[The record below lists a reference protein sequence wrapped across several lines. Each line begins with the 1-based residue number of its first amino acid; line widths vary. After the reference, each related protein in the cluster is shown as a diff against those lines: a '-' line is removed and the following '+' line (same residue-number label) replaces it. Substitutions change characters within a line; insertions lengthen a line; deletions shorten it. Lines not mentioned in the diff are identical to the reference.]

1 MRVAMDNH
9 KKKRKRRKQ
18 EGIGGNGAIF
28 ALCGALAGL
37 LSMVKRIPLTNIIG
51 DNGNAYF
58 SMAFDTYTF
67 FFLFCG
73 YAAPAV
79 AAKMT
84 SARCVKGQFRNTRR
98 VWNASIGLTL
108 GSGLLCTL
116 LMLFLSD
123 FLAGSLYGEPLSAIA
138 MKLLSVNLL
147 LASVLGMYRGFFQGM
162 GTMVPT
168 SLSRFLEEV
177 LCLAVMLLAAGSMGD
192 YGGKV
197 GALLQNSNYE
207 QAFGAAGGILG
218 LVAGSAVPLLFLLVV
233 FAMFQSSFRKKERKD
248 MGKGTESYRRIVR
261 ILMLSTLPVILIALV
276 TQGSVIVD
284 QIMFLKLSPSGRE
297 TIVQWGVYSG
307 KYRILANMPAVVVT
321 AVCASLVP
329 AISVSNASMNIGR
342 LKEKSQMLIRL
353 SVLLALPAAVFFTVM
368 ADTLIPALFKVG
380 EMDLAAKLLRIGSI
394 TIVLQALSMALSG
407 VLQGLERERNVLINS
422 AVSFFVHVI
431 AVYVLIGQ
439 FKMDITG
446 VLIAV
451 IILYAL
457 LFVLNLV
464 SIQRRLSLRI
474 DWGRMIGIPV
484 IASGVAGVVIV
495 LINRLL
501 AEKLASSAMAW
512 ICFLAGTL
520 IYVILILALHG
531 ISERELKEIPG
542 GEIVIVL
549 GRALRLM

>member
-18 EGIGGNGAIF
+18 EGIGGNGAFF
-28 ALCGALAGL
+28 ACCGALAGL
-37 LSMVKRIPLTNIIG
+37 LSMIKRIPLTNIIG

-79 AAKMT
+79 VAKMT
-84 SARCVKGQFRNTRR
+84 SARCSKGQFRNTRR
-98 VWNASIGLTL
+98 VWNVSMALTL
-108 GSGLLCTL
+108 GGGLLCTL

-123 FLAGSLYGEPLSAIA
+123 FLAGSIYGEPLSAVA
-138 MKLLSVNLL
+138 MKILSINIV
-147 LASVLGMYRGFFQGM
+147 LASVLGLYRGFFQGM

-168 SLSRFLEEV
+168 SVSRFLEEV
-177 LCLAVMLLAAGSMGD
+177 LCLAVMLIAAGNMGE
-192 YGGKV
+192 YGAKV
-197 GALLQNSNYE
+197 GALLQNRNYE
-207 QAFGAAGGILG
+207 QAFGAAGGVLG
-218 LVAGSAVPLLFLLVV
+218 LTIGSAVPLLFLLVV

-261 ILMLSTLPVILIALV
+261 ILVLSTLPVVLIALV

-284 QIMFLKLSPSGRE
+284 QIMFLKLSPTSRD
-297 TIVQWGVYSG
+297 TITQWGVFSG
-307 KYRILANMPAVVVT
+307 KYRILANMPGVVIT

-342 LKEKSQMLIRL
+342 LKDKAQMLIRL
-353 SVLLALPAAVFFTVM
+353 SVLLALPAAVFFAVM

-380 EMDLAAKLLRIGSI
+380 EMELAAKLLRSGSI
-394 TIVLQALSMALSG
+394 AIVFQALSMALSG

-422 AVSFFVHVI
+422 FISFCVHVI
-431 AVYVLIGQ
+431 TLYVLIGKV
-439 FKMDITG
+439 KMDITG
-446 VLIAV
+446 VVVAV
-451 IILYAL
+451 IVLFAL
-457 LFVLNLV
+457 LFILNLV
-464 SIQRRLSLRI
+464 SIQRRLALRI

-484 IASGVAGVVIV
+484 ISAGVSGVVIF

-501 AEKLASSAMAW
+501 TEKISSGVMSW
-512 ICFLAGTL
+512 ICFLVGTL
-520 IYVILILALHG
+520 IYIALILALHG

-542 GEIVIVL
+542 GEIIIFL
-549 GRALRLM
+549 GKAFRLM

>member
-18 EGIGGNGAIF
+18 EGIGGNGAFF
-28 ALCGALAGL
+28 ACCGALAGL
-37 LSMVKRIPLTNIIG
+37 LSMIKRIPLTNIIG

-79 AAKMT
+79 VAKMT
-84 SARCVKGQFRNTRR
+84 SARCSKGQFRNTRR
-98 VWNASIGLTL
+98 VWNVSMALTL
-108 GSGLLCTL
+108 GGGLLCTL

-123 FLAGSLYGEPLSAIA
+123 FLAGSIYGEPLSAVA
-138 MKLLSVNLL
+138 MKILSINIV
-147 LASVLGMYRGFFQGM
+147 LASVLGLYRGFFQGM

-168 SLSRFLEEV
+168 SVSRFLEEV
-177 LCLAVMLLAAGSMGD
+177 LCLAVMLIAAGNMGE
-192 YGGKV
+192 YGAKV
-197 GALLQNSNYE
+197 GALLQNRNYE
-207 QAFGAAGGILG
+207 QAFGAAGGVLG
-218 LVAGSAVPLLFLLVV
+218 LTIGSAVPLLFLLVV

-261 ILMLSTLPVILIALV
+261 ILVLSTLPVVLIALV

-284 QIMFLKLSPSGRE
+284 QIMFLKLSPTSRD
-297 TIVQWGVYSG
+297 TITQWGVFSG
-307 KYRILANMPAVVVT
+307 KYRILANMPGVVIT

-342 LKEKSQMLIRL
+342 LKDKAQMLIRL
-353 SVLLALPAAVFFTVM
+353 SVLLALPSAVFFAVM

-380 EMDLAAKLLRIGSI
+380 EMELAAKLLRIGSI
-394 TIVLQALSMALSG
+394 AIVFQALSMALSG

-422 AVSFFVHVI
+422 FISFCVHVI
-431 AVYVLIGQ
+431 TLYVLIGKV
-439 FKMDITG
+439 KMDITG
-446 VLIAV
+446 VVVAV
-451 IILYAL
+451 IVLFAL
-457 LFVLNLV
+457 LFILNLV
-464 SIQRRLSLRI
+464 SIQRRLALRI

-484 IASGVAGVVIV
+484 ISAGVSGVVIF

-501 AEKLASSAMAW
+501 TEKISSGVMSW
-512 ICFLAGTL
+512 ICFLVGTL
-520 IYVILILALHG
+520 IYIALILALHG

-542 GEIVIVL
+542 GEIIIFF
-549 GRALRLM
+549 GKAFRLM

>member
-18 EGIGGNGAIF
+18 EGIGGNGAFF
-28 ALCGALAGL
+28 ACCGALAGL
-37 LSMVKRIPLTNIIG
+37 LSMIKRIPLTNIIG

-79 AAKMT
+79 VAKMT
-84 SARCVKGQFRNTRR
+84 SARCSKGQFRNTRR
-98 VWNASIGLTL
+98 VWNVSMALTL
-108 GSGLLCTL
+108 GGGLLCTL

-123 FLAGSLYGEPLSAIA
+123 FLAGSIYGEPLSAVA
-138 MKLLSVNLL
+138 MKILSINIV
-147 LASVLGMYRGFFQGM
+147 LASVLGLYRGFFQGM

-168 SLSRFLEEV
+168 SVSRFLEEV
-177 LCLAVMLLAAGSMGD
+177 LCLAVMLIAAGNMGE
-192 YGGKV
+192 YGAKV
-197 GALLQNSNYE
+197 GALLQNRNYE
-207 QAFGAAGGILG
+207 QAFGAAGGVLG
-218 LVAGSAVPLLFLLVV
+218 LTIGSAVPLLFLLVV
-233 FAMFQSSFRKKERKD
+233 FAMFQSSFRKKERTD

-261 ILMLSTLPVILIALV
+261 ILVLSTLPVVLIALV

-284 QIMFLKLSPSGRE
+284 QIMFLKLSPTSRD
-297 TIVQWGVYSG
+297 TITQWGVFSG
-307 KYRILANMPAVVVT
+307 KYRILANMPGVVIT

-342 LKEKSQMLIRL
+342 LKDKAQMLIRL
-353 SVLLALPAAVFFTVM
+353 SVLLALPAAVFFAVM

-380 EMDLAAKLLRIGSI
+380 EMELAAKLLRIGSI
-394 TIVLQALSMALSG
+394 AIVFQALSMALSG

-422 AVSFFVHVI
+422 FISFCVHVI
-431 AVYVLIGQ
+431 TLYVLIGKV
-439 FKMDITG
+439 KMDITG
-446 VLIAV
+446 VVVAV
-451 IILYAL
+451 IVLFAL
-457 LFVLNLV
+457 LFILNLV
-464 SIQRRLSLRI
+464 SIQRRLALRI

-484 IASGVAGVVIV
+484 ISAGVSGVVIF

-501 AEKLASSAMAW
+501 TEKISSGVMSW
-512 ICFLAGTL
+512 ICFLVGTL
-520 IYVILILALHG
+520 IYIALILALHG

-542 GEIVIVL
+542 GEIIIFL
-549 GRALRLM
+549 GKAFRLM

>member
-18 EGIGGNGAIF
+18 EGIGGNGAFF
-28 ALCGALAGL
+28 ACCGALAGL
-37 LSMVKRIPLTNIIG
+37 LSMIKRIPLTNIIG

-79 AAKMT
+79 VAKMT
-84 SARCVKGQFRNTRR
+84 SARCSKGQFRNTRR
-98 VWNASIGLTL
+98 VWNVSMALTL
-108 GSGLLCTL
+108 GGGLLCTL

-123 FLAGSLYGEPLSAIA
+123 FLAGSIYGEPLSAVA
-138 MKLLSVNLL
+138 MKILSINIV
-147 LASVLGMYRGFFQGM
+147 LASVLGLYRGFFQGM

-168 SLSRFLEEV
+168 SVSRFLEEV
-177 LCLAVMLLAAGSMGD
+177 LCLAVMLIAAGNMGE
-192 YGGKV
+192 YGAKV
-197 GALLQNSNYE
+197 GALLQNRNYE
-207 QAFGAAGGILG
+207 QAFGAAGGVLG
-218 LVAGSAVPLLFLLVV
+218 LTIGSAVPLLFLLVV

-261 ILMLSTLPVILIALV
+261 ILVLSTLPVVLIALV

-284 QIMFLKLSPSGRE
+284 QIMFLKLSPTSRD
-297 TIVQWGVYSG
+297 TITQWGVFSG
-307 KYRILANMPAVVVT
+307 KYRILANMPGVVIT

-342 LKEKSQMLIRL
+342 LKDKAQMLILL
-353 SVLLALPAAVFFTVM
+353 SVLLALPAAVFFAVM

-380 EMDLAAKLLRIGSI
+380 EMELAAKLLRIGSI
-394 TIVLQALSMALSG
+394 AIVFQALSMALSG

-422 AVSFFVHVI
+422 FISFCVHVI
-431 AVYVLIGQ
+431 TLYVLIGKV
-439 FKMDITG
+439 KMDITG
-446 VLIAV
+446 VVVAV
-451 IILYAL
+451 IVLFAL
-457 LFVLNLV
+457 LFILNLV
-464 SIQRRLSLRI
+464 SIQRRLALRI

-484 IASGVAGVVIV
+484 ISAGVSGVVIF

-501 AEKLASSAMAW
+501 TEKISSGVMSW
-512 ICFLAGTL
+512 ICFLVGTL
-520 IYVILILALHG
+520 IYIALILALHG

-542 GEIVIVL
+542 GEIIIFF
-549 GRALRLM
+549 GKAFRLM

>member
-18 EGIGGNGAIF
+18 EGIGGNGAFF
-28 ALCGALAGL
+28 ACCGALAGL
-37 LSMVKRIPLTNIIG
+37 LSMIKRIPLTNIIG

-79 AAKMT
+79 VAKMT
-84 SARCVKGQFRNTRR
+84 SARCSKGQFRNTRR
-98 VWNASIGLTL
+98 VWNVSMALTL
-108 GSGLLCTL
+108 GGGLLCTL

-123 FLAGSLYGEPLSAIA
+123 FLAGSIYGEPLSAVA
-138 MKLLSVNLL
+138 MKILSINIV
-147 LASVLGMYRGFFQGM
+147 LASVLGLYRGFFQGM

-168 SLSRFLEEV
+168 SVSRFLEEV
-177 LCLAVMLLAAGSMGD
+177 LCLAVMLIAAGNMGE
-192 YGGKV
+192 YGAKV
-197 GALLQNSNYE
+197 GALLQNRNYE
-207 QAFGAAGGILG
+207 QAFGAAGGVLG
-218 LVAGSAVPLLFLLVV
+218 LTIGSAVPLLFLLVV

-261 ILMLSTLPVILIALV
+261 ILVLSTLPVVLIALV

-284 QIMFLKLSPSGRE
+284 QIMFLKLSPTSRD
-297 TIVQWGVYSG
+297 TITQWGVFSG
-307 KYRILANMPAVVVT
+307 KYRILANMPGVVIT

-342 LKEKSQMLIRL
+342 LKDKAQMLIRL
-353 SVLLALPAAVFFTVM
+353 SVLLALPAAVFFAVM

-380 EMDLAAKLLRIGSI
+380 EMELAAKLLRIGSI
-394 TIVLQALSMALSG
+394 AIVFQALSMALSG

-422 AVSFFVHVI
+422 FISFCVHVI
-431 AVYVLIGQ
+431 TLYVLIGKV
-439 FKMDITG
+439 KMDITG
-446 VLIAV
+446 VVVAGIGLF
-451 IILYAL
+451 AL
-457 LFVLNLV
+457 LFILNLV
-464 SIQRRLSLRI
+464 SIQRRLALRI

-484 IASGVAGVVIV
+484 ISAGVSGVVIF

-501 AEKLASSAMAW
+501 TEKISSGVMSW
-512 ICFLAGTL
+512 ICFLVGTL
-520 IYVILILALHG
+520 IYIALILALHG

-542 GEIVIVL
+542 GEIIIFL
-549 GRALRLM
+549 GKAFRLM